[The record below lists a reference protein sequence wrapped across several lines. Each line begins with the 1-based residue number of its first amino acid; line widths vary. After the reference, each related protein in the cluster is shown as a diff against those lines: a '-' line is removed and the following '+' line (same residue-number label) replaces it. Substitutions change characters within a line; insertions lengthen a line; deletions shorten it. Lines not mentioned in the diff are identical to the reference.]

1 MMLSFK
7 STKRVLPPGNSSP
20 TDVRNGS
27 SRLLYGLSAFI
38 SIGALLF
45 GYDQG
50 VMGVIVADSRWLH
63 LMQPKNSWV
72 TGAVVSL
79 YDIGCFFGAFSTG
92 FLSDSLGRERLISFA
107 TIIFTIGAIIQAAS
121 YSVAQM
127 AIGRVI
133 LGYGV
138 GACAAGVPLYLS
150 EIAPAK
156 LRGRLIGIEQMVLN
170 FGEMVAFWANYG
182 LSYLNS
188 NDWWRIPIAMQI
200 LPAIILGVGC
210 FFWVMPSPRW
220 LALQDRRDEAYEALI
235 RLHGTDQAIIEMD
248 MLNQALDA
256 EKLQGS
262 KSWADMFKN
271 PYAKLTFLAM
281 TLQSFQQITGTNSIL
296 YYTPTL
302 FKKGGISDAHMANL
316 ATGGVGIVLFVTSFV
331 PIFYFDRLGR
341 RTWLKIGTIGM
352 MCAMI
357 GITVLQWHAE
367 KFPGT
372 KGNYAIVAFP
382 YLFYICFNISWG
394 VAAWVYPSEIFPN
407 NMRAKGNALG
417 TSANWLSCYIVAQ
430 VSPVVSDAINWGLYI
445 IYAGICCL
453 AYLFVQFMLVETKGV
468 SLEEMGLRFGLEL
481 EEDVADDNFKLDVEL
496 NEIKP

>member
-1 MMLSFK
+1 MMFSLK
-7 STKRVLPPGNSSP
+7 STKKVLAPVNTSP
-20 TDVRNGS
+20 TEVRHGS
-27 SRLLYGLSAFI
+27 SRLLYGLSAFT

-72 TGAVVSL
+72 TGAVVSI
-79 YDIGCFFGAFSTG
+79 YDIGCFIGALSTG
-92 FLSDSLGRERLISFA
+92 SLSDSLGRERLITFA
-107 TIIFTIGAIIQAAS
+107 TVVFTIGAIIQAAS

-156 LRGRLIGIEQMVLN
+156 IRGRLIGIEQMVLC
-170 FGEMVAFWANYG
+170 FGELVAFWTNYG
-182 LSYLNS
+182 FSYLNS
-188 NDWWRIPIAMQI
+188 NDWWRIPIAIQI
-200 LPAIILGVGC
+200 LPAICLGVGC

-220 LALQDRRDEAYEALI
+220 LALQDRRDEAYEALV

-248 MLNQALDA
+248 MLNQTLGG
-256 EKLQGS
+256 ENVQGNH
-262 KSWADMFKN
+262 SWADMFKM
-271 PYAKLTFLAM
+271 PYVRLTFLAM
-281 TLQSFQQITGTNSIL
+281 MLQSFQQITGTNSIL

-302 FKKGGISDAHMANL
+302 FKKGGISDPHTANL
-316 ATGGVGIVLFVTSFV
+316 ATGGVGIVLFVFAWV

-341 RTWLKIGTIGM
+341 RTWLRIGTVGM

-357 GITVLQWHAE
+357 GIAVLQWHAE
-367 KFPGT
+367 KSPGSS
-372 KGNYAIVAFP
+372 GNYAIVAFP

-394 VAAWVYPSEIFPN
+394 VAAWVYPSEIFPIY
-407 NMRAKGNALG
+407 MRAKGNALG
-417 TSANWLSCYIVAQ
+417 TCANWISCYVVAQ
-430 VSPVVSDAINWGLYI
+430 VSPVIADAIGWGLYI

-468 SLEEMGLRFGLEL
+468 SLEEMSLRFCLKVDEVQAGVDFKPEVEFKEL
-481 EEDVADDNFKLDVEL
+481 K
-496 NEIKP
+496 

>member
-20 TDVRNGS
+20 TEVRNGS

-63 LMQPKNSWV
+63 LTQPKNSWV

-79 YDIGCFFGAFSTG
+79 YDIGCFIGAFSTG
-92 FLSDSLGRERLISFA
+92 FLSDSLGRERLISRILF
-107 TIIFTIGAIIQAAS
+107 GCS
-121 YSVAQM
+121 NGV
-127 AIGRVI
+127 GRVI

-188 NDWWRIPIAMQI
+188 NDWWRIPIAIQI
-200 LPAIILGVGC
+200 LPAIVLGVGY
-210 FFWVMPSPRW
+210 
-220 LALQDRRDEAYEALI
+220 RRDEAYEALI

-248 MLNQALDA
+248 MLNQVLDV
-256 EKLQGS
+256 EKLHGS
-262 KSWADMFKN
+262 KSWADI
-271 PYAKLTFLAM
+271 LTFLAM
-281 TLQSFQQITGTNSIL
+281 MLQSFQQITGTNSIL

-302 FKKGGISDAHMANL
+302 FRKGGISDAHIANL
-316 ATGGVGIVLFVTSFV
+316 ATGGVGIVLFVSSFV

-341 RTWLKIGTIGM
+341 RTWLKFGTIGM

-367 KFPGT
+367 KFPGS

-382 YLFYICFNISWG
+382 DLFYICFNISWG

-407 NMRAKGNALG
+407 NMRARGNALG
-417 TSANWLSCYIVAQ
+417 SASNWISCYVVAQ
-430 VSPVVSDAINWGLYI
+430 VSPAIADAINWGLYI

-468 SLEEMGLRFGLEL
+468 SLEAMSLRFGLERRTQ
-481 EEDVADDNFKLDVEL
+481 
-496 NEIKP
+496 